1 MSEKEKAV
9 NVEIENESLKEF
21 FAKVTADEAVM
32 AKLMACKDLDEA
44 YAFASSIQDGF
55 TKEEFEEF
63 TRQMKD
69 AAGTVELTDDDL
81 NALAGGLS
89 DGATTSISTGVA
101 AAISTALAFA
111 MW

>member
-1 MSEKEKAV
+1 MSEEEKKFT
-9 NVEIENESLKEF
+9 IENESLKAF
-21 FAKVTADEAVM
+21 L
-32 AKLMACKDLDEA
+32 AKLADDEEAMARLKACKDTDEA

-63 TRQMKD
+63 ALKAYETF
-69 AAGTVELTDDDL
+69 GTVELTDEDL

-89 DGATTSISTGVA
+89 DGAKTSISTAVA

-111 MW
+111 MA